1 MYSASVFPALSS
13 ELTAIKKTGLFRKVL
28 ALVGETSANFAFSYS
43 GNAALVA
50 SLELCPITPIM
61 EESLVSSCATSLAF
75 FVLLSLAI
83 TISSNLSFKPF
94 FCCF

>member
-1 MYSASVFPALSS
+1 M
-13 ELTAIKKTGLFRKVL
+13 L

-43 GNAALVA
+43 GNASRVA

-75 FVLLSLAI
+75 SLLLSLAI